1 METRTDPPRGQ
12 GFAHRVLIAV
22 GIVVVVGMVFWLFS
36 AAFRVVLLLFAGV
49 LVGVLLNAMAN
60 LIGRVA
66 PIPYRAAVG
75 LVCVI
80 LLALT
85 VGFFWYAGPAVAD
98 QAGDFAEAVSAGV
111 EQLGE
116 MLSQYDWGERILEQ
130 APSADELLQRL
141 GSGGVLGQLTGVFS
155 TVLGGAFDL
164 VIILFAGLYFA
175 LDPRVYV
182 DNAIRLFPK
191 HRRERMQEVA
201 QATAR
206 ALKLWFVGQFISM
219 AFVAV
224 FVTLGLW
231 ILGVPLAVMIG
242 VISFLLG
249 FIPYLGPILAA
260 VPALLVALLVSPTM
274 VLYVAILYFILE
286 QLQSYVVI
294 PLVQERAV
302 SLPPVLLIGAQLL
315 FAAVSGILGIALA
328 TPITVV
334 VVVFIQMLYIEDGL
348 RDRVRV
354 IGSRVDDQA
363 SPAQHGVGPVSGPG
377 SSTHP

>member
-1 METRTDPPRGQ
+1 MEPRTDSPRGH
-12 GFAHRVLIAV
+12 GFTHRVLVAV
-22 GIVVVVGMVFWLFS
+22 GIVVVVGLVFWLLS
-36 AAFRVVLLLFAGV
+36 GAFRVLLLLFAGV

-60 LIGRVA
+60 LLRRVA
-66 PIPYRAAVG
+66 PIPYKAAVG
-75 LVCVI
+75 AVCLI

-98 QAGDFAEAVSAGV
+98 QAEDFGEAVTAGV
-111 EQLGE
+111 ERLGQI
-116 MLSQYDWGERILEQ
+116 LSQHDWGRQVLEQ

-141 GSGGVLGQLTGVFS
+141 GSGGMLGELTGVAS
-155 TVLGGAFDL
+155 TVLGSAFDL
-164 VIILFAGLYFA
+164 VIVLFAGLYFA

-182 DNAIRLFPK
+182 DNAVRLFPK
-191 HRRERMQEVA
+191 HRRARMQEVA
-201 QATAR
+201 HSTAR

-224 FVTLGLW
+224 FVTVGLW
-231 ILGVPLAVMIG
+231 LLGVPLAVMIG
-242 VISFLLG
+242 VISFFLG

-260 VPALLVALLVSPTM
+260 VPALLVALLVSPEM
-274 VLYVAILYFILE
+274 VLYVAILYFVLE

-334 VVVFIQMLYIEDGL
+334 VVVFIQMLYVEDGL
-348 RDRVRV
+348 GDRVAV
-354 IGSRVDDQA
+354 IGSKEDDEA
-363 SPAQHGVGPVSGPG
+363 SPAADGNGG
-377 SSTHP
+377 